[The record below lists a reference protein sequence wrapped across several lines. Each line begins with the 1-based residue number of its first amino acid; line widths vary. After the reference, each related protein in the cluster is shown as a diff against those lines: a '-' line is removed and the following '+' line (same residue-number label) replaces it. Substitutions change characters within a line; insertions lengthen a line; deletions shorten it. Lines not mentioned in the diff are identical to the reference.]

1 MRKIMIEYYETLSQ
15 EEQQQLTETIQ
26 LLLRQTFIL
35 ERKYDRRS
43 SRFQNN
49 REFRI
54 CNKHLE
60 FIREYFSISG
70 IYLHENSQMGV
81 IYIQGENLLGDK
93 LPKLATLYILILK
106 IIYEEQ
112 MASVSTS
119 VNVYTTLGEINERL
133 GSYRL
138 LKNKPSV
145 TEIRKAITI
154 LKRYQIIDPLDV
166 LEELDGKTRMII
178 YPCINVVLLGDDV
191 RALVESFAENVE
203 ETEGEEEDDESE
215 I

>member
-1 MRKIMIEYYETLSQ
+1 
-15 EEQQQLTETIQ
+15 
-26 LLLRQTFIL
+26 
-35 ERKYDRRS
+35 
-43 SRFQNN
+43 
-49 REFRI
+49 
-54 CNKHLE
+54 
-60 FIREYFSISG
+60 
-70 IYLHENSQMGV
+70 MGV

>member
-1 MRKIMIEYYETLSQ
+1 MIEYFETMPQ
-15 EEQQQLTETIQ
+15 EEQQQLTEIIQ
-26 LLLRQTFIL
+26 LLFRQTFIL
-35 ERKYDRRS
+35 ERKYDRRM

-49 REFRI
+49 REFRV

-60 FIREYFSISG
+60 FIREYFAISG
-70 IYLHENSQMGV
+70 ISVYENSQMGV

-112 MASVSTS
+112 MAAASTS

-145 TEIRKAITI
+145 TEIRKAIAL

-166 LEELDGKTRMII
+166 LEELDGQTRMII

-191 RALVESFAENVE
+191 RALIGAFAEDE
-203 ETEGEEEDDESE
+203 GDTEGEGEEEDDEPE

>member
-1 MRKIMIEYYETLSQ
+1 MIEYFETLPQ
-15 EEQQQLTETIQ
+15 EEQVLVTETIR

-43 SRFQNN
+43 GRFQNS
-49 REFRI
+49 REFYT

-70 IYLHENSQMGV
+70 IDVCENSQMGV
-81 IYIQGENLLGDK
+81 IYIQGETLLGEK

-106 IIYEEQ
+106 VIYEEE
-112 MASVSTS
+112 MAAASTS
-119 VNVYTTLGEINERL
+119 VNVFTTLGEINERL

-145 TEIRKAITI
+145 TEIRKAIAI

-166 LEELDGKTRMII
+166 LEELDGQTRMII

-191 RALVESFAENVE
+191 RALIGTFTEA
-203 ETEGEEEDDESE
+203 EGEDEDDEPE

>member
-35 ERKYDRRS
+35 ERKFDRKS

>member
-1 MRKIMIEYYETLSQ
+1 MIEYYETLSQ

>member
-1 MRKIMIEYYETLSQ
+1 MIEYFETLPQ
-15 EEQQQLTETIQ
+15 EEQVLVTETIR

-43 SRFQNN
+43 GRFQNS
-49 REFRI
+49 REFYT

-70 IYLHENSQMGV
+70 IDVCENSQMGV
-81 IYIQGENLLGDK
+81 IYIQGETLLGEK

-106 IIYEEQ
+106 VIYEEE
-112 MASVSTS
+112 MAAASTS
-119 VNVYTTLGEINERL
+119 VNVFTTLGEINERL

-145 TEIRKAITI
+145 TEIRKAIAI

-166 LEELDGKTRMII
+166 LEELDGQTRMII

-191 RALVESFAENVE
+191 RALIGTFSEA
-203 ETEGEEEDDESE
+203 EGEDEDDEPE

>member
-1 MRKIMIEYYETLSQ
+1 MIEYYETLSQ

-35 ERKYDRRS
+35 ERKFDRKS

>member
-1 MRKIMIEYYETLSQ
+1 MIEYYETLSQ

-178 YPCINVVLLGDDV
+178 YPCSNVVLLGDDV

>member
-1 MRKIMIEYYETLSQ
+1 MIEYYEALSQ

-35 ERKYDRRS
+35 ERKFDRKS

-60 FIREYFSISG
+60 FIREYFSIGG

>member
-1 MRKIMIEYYETLSQ
+1 MIEYFETMPQ
-15 EEQQQLTETIQ
+15 EEQQQLTEVIQ
-26 LLLRQTFIL
+26 LLFRQTFIL
-35 ERKYDRRS
+35 ERKYDRRA

-70 IYLHENSQMGV
+70 ISVYENSQMGV

-112 MASVSTS
+112 MAAASTS

-145 TEIRKAITI
+145 TEIRKAIAL
-154 LKRYQIIDPLDV
+154 LKRYQIIEPLDV
-166 LEELDGKTRMII
+166 LEELDGQTRMII
-178 YPCINVVLLGDDV
+178 YPCINVVLMGDDI
-191 RALVESFAENVE
+191 RALIDMFAESE
-203 ETEGEEEDDESE
+203 GDTEGEGEEEDDESE